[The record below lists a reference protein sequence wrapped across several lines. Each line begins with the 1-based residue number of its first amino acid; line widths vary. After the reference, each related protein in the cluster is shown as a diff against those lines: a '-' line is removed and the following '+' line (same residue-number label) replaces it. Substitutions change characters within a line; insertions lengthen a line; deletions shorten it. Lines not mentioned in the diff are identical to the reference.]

1 MNEASKPN
9 RVKLKAICASCLV
22 IFATLYGN
30 AGSAAEQ
37 SYDQMIVEARAGE
50 QARILAWFE
59 QNTDR
64 LDAGEY
70 ADWLLVA
77 NWSGND
83 RQVTGIWEEL
93 PVAMRRQV
101 PLRGQLAAARSY
113 RNLQHWSTSLDIWQ
127 HAATCWFA

>member
-77 NWSGND
+77 N
-83 RQVTGIWEEL
+83 
-93 PVAMRRQV
+93 
-101 PLRGQLAAARSY
+101 
-113 RNLQHWSTSLDIWQ
+113 
-127 HAATCWFA
+127 